1 MISLVENCIENLLE
15 TYSMIS
21 EIDTANLTK
30 TTKTKKGRK
39 NF

>member
-21 EIDTANLTK
+21 ETDTANL
-30 TTKTKKGRK
+30 TKTKKGRK